1 MSNSKKCA
9 ICDDHFT
16 IQLKKAKE
24 YVAAGGKIEAIQSK
38 YKMTDEQRY
47 EDNLIFNTKY
57 IIRDKL
63 SLKQILD
70 LQSFIK
76 DIVEDKI
83 ENRWT

>member
-1 MSNSKKCA
+1 MN
-9 ICDDHFT
+9 I
-16 IQLKKAKE
+16 
-24 YVAAGGKIEAIQSK
+24 K
-38 YKMTDEQRY
+38 YSDEQRY
-47 EDNLIFNTKY
+47 EIIIANAKY

-76 DIVEDKI
+76 DIVEGKI

>member
-1 MSNSKKCA
+1 MN
-9 ICDDHFT
+9 I
-16 IQLKKAKE
+16 
-24 YVAAGGKIEAIQSK
+24 K
-38 YKMTDEQRY
+38 YSDEQRY